1 MKILISKSEFNEIM
15 DAIKNA
21 SVENNLN
28 CDIEQLTDIQSKVTC
43 DNCVIID
50 TAKLSIKQSD
60 KNTNNVIANIDSN
73 ILRELVSSIIVPSF
87 VMLSEDIR
95 PTTQEKVKTLF
106 RKKIKK
112 IILKFGF
119 LGGFFK

>member
-73 ILRELVSSIIVPSF
+73 ILRELVSSILVPSF